1 MKDRVEQT
9 KRSINPK
16 KEKMHARILQTVLL
30 SCFLFEYGETRI
42 YWTIPP
48 QEIKNY
54 TEIKW
59 SKPPDLHGFY
69 RVTLIIFSLKYCPK
83 GKVMLSVG
91 NVVRHVTESSTFDNV
106 TQFLIEGF
114 IIFKPGENLN
124 IFYEGNIS
132 LFIKKFPKSY
142 IIMNKVSE
150 TVQLVEV
157 DMTAAITKVPVT
169 EPNIEV
175 PVTESIDKML
185 NLTMGIFQSLMILL
199 VPIIFLIIVLKMSL
213 KYFIR

>member
-1 MKDRVEQT
+1 
-9 KRSINPK
+9 
-16 KEKMHARILQTVLL
+16 
-30 SCFLFEYGETRI
+30 
-42 YWTIPP
+42 
-48 QEIKNY
+48 
-54 TEIKW
+54 
-59 SKPPDLHGFY
+59 
-69 RVTLIIFSLKYCPK
+69 
-83 GKVMLSVG
+83 MLSVG